1 MTENDFRSLAET
13 WGGDLDRWPRDRQAD
28 ARTLLARSPA
38 ARQMLAEAAA
48 LDAFIAAAPPVP
60 VSPVMRDAVLA
71 LPRGAR
77 QERRASGGWRFD
89 FSMVLPRFAGL
100 AAAAVLGFYI
110 GTTSLFAPG
119 QTLSAQA
126 ETVNISDYVF
136 GDTLDGESGL

>member
-13 WGGDLDRWPRDRQAD
+13 WGGDLDRWPRDRQAE
-28 ARTLLARSPA
+28 ARRLLERSGEARRLLAD
-38 ARQMLAEAAA
+38 AAA
-48 LDAFIAAAPPVP
+48 LDALIASAAPVTLDPAVIDK
-60 VSPVMRDAVLA
+60 VMA
-71 LPRGAR
+71 LPRGVR
-77 QERRASGGWRFD
+77 QERKASAGWRFD

-136 GDTLDGESGL
+136 GESVDEESGL